1 MYISEEVI
9 RIKYMKYIKLN
20 IPQSQEQ
27 KVINEYFAKVKKVF
41 EDVKNKTSPG
51 SEMTGWIE
59 LVNKDHSELINKAEQ
74 LRDSWIKNGV
84 THVVLVGTGGSYIG
98 CRAGLEFS
106 RKMYG
111 ESGFN
116 FIYVPYFS
124 ERYLSELLDY
134 LNGIKFA
141 VLVISKSG
149 TTLESAIG
157 FRLLRELL
165 FSKEGDK
172 YTEYIAAVTDR
183 SKGVLRGVVDK
194 EKLVSFVIEDD
205 IGGRYSTL
213 TAVGLVPMIL
223 GGIDVRQVLSG
234 AKKAYEENFDGEIG
248 SDKAS
253 LYGSY
258 RCSMFDRGLT
268 MECLISY
275 DPHLRYTLETMKQL
289 FAESEGKQEKGLMP
303 VILDFTPD
311 LHSVGQLIQDG
322 KKSFFES
329 TLMVKSSKDKS
340 LEVAKSSFGDDDNLD
355 WVAGK
360 TLKEINSCAFSGT
373 FDAHSNVGQINNLV
387 IEIDN
392 WNPEM
397 FGYLYYWL
405 SLAAMFSAYLMGVNP
420 FDQPGVE
427 TYKKRMFNLLGKQ

>member
-1 MYISEEVI
+1 MSS
-9 RIKYMKYIKLN
+9 IKLN
-20 IPQSQEQ
+20 IPADQEQ
-27 KVINEYFAKVKKVF
+27 KLISDYSEKVQKIF
-41 EDVKNKTSPG
+41 TNLKNKTSPG

-59 LVNKDHSELINKAEQ
+59 WVNKDHSELINKAEQ
-74 LRDSWIKNGV
+74 LRESWIKKGV
-84 THVVLVGTGGSYIG
+84 NYVVLIGTGGSYIG

-106 RKMYG
+106 RKSYG
-111 ESGFN
+111 ETGLN

-124 ERYLSELLDY
+124 DRYLSELLDY
-134 LNGIKFA
+134 LKNVKFA

-149 TTLESAIG
+149 TTLESAIS

-172 YTEYIAAVTDR
+172 YTEYIAAVTDKA
-183 SKGVLRGVVDK
+183 KGVLRGVVDK
-194 EKLVSFVIEDD
+194 EKLASFVIEDD

-223 GGIDVRQVLSG
+223 GGIDVRKVLDG
-234 AKKAYEENFDGEIG
+234 AKRAYSENFDGNIG
-248 SDKAS
+248 TNKAS
-253 LYGSY
+253 LYGAY
-258 RCSMFDRGLT
+258 RCSMFNKGLT

-289 FAESEGKQEKGLMP
+289 FAESEGKEEKGLMP

-322 KKSFFES
+322 KKSFCES
-329 TLMVKSSKDKS
+329 TLMVKGSKGDS
-340 LEVAKSSFGDDDNLD
+340 LKVPKSSFDNDDQLD
-355 WVAGK
+355 WVAEK
-360 TLKEINSCAFSGT
+360 TLKEINNCAFSGT
-373 FDAHSNVGQINNLV
+373 FDAHSNVGKIDNLV

-392 WNPEM
+392 WEPDM

-405 SLAAMFSAYLMGVNP
+405 SLAAMFSAYLLEVNP

-427 TYKKRMFNLLGKQ
+427 TYKKRMFDLLGKK